1 MSANI
6 YIVPHDFTSVGDE
19 ALNYATILGRRKHTA
34 IKLLHIVE
42 DESKIGEA
50 KAKLEQIIAAKT
62 RQEGDPEITCVV
74 SIGTIFEDIGR
85 IAEEEDARLIVMG
98 THGSKGMQKLFGS
111 YAIKVITSCDV
122 PFMVVQENLQ
132 INSIQKIICPIDLS
146 KESLQI
152 INYAA
157 DLALMFDAEVH
168 IVGEKQTD
176 ARLAQQIKIRIA
188 LVKKEYEEKQ
198 VKNQINL
205 LSGNKSFHTKV
216 VNYGKEVNADMFA
229 LAYHT
234 ESLLPQFDR
243 FAQTLITNDLKLP
256 CLILN
261 SEEVSNAYY

>member
-6 YIVPHDFTSVGDE
+6 YIVPHDFTSLGDQ
-19 ALNYATILGRRKHTA
+19 ALDYAITLGKRKHTA

-42 DESKIGEA
+42 HEKKVNEA
-50 KAKLEQIIAAKT
+50 KSKLEKIISDRTLNA
-62 RQEGDPEITCVV
+62 GDPEITCKV
-74 SIGTIFEDIGR
+74 SVGTIFEDIGK

-98 THGSKGMQKLFGS
+98 THGAKGMQKLFGS

-122 PFMVVQENLQ
+122 PFMVIQSEAQ
-132 INSIQKIICPIDLS
+132 INAIQKIICPIDLT

-188 LVKKEYEEKQ
+188 LVKKEYEEKN

-216 VNYGKEVNADMFA
+216 VNYAKEVNADMFA
-229 LAYHT
+229 LAYHS

-243 FAQTLITNDLKLP
+243 FAQTLITNNLKLP
-256 CLILN
+256 CLVLN